1 MNAPWLRHTS
11 FSLRNYPTDMPYHM
25 TPPDQRA
32 SSGEGIF
39 APPAVF
45 SASVTQAAEIARPGP
60 SGDRLWPVGLA
71 ISTLLASSSTQ
82 ATARGMAEAAPAQGI
97 DAMLDLSL
105 LQLH

>member
-1 MNAPWLRHTS
+1 MTYHT
-11 FSLRNYPTDMPYHM
+11 

-32 SSGEGIF
+32 SSGEGISS
-39 APPAVF
+39 PPAVF
-45 SASVTQAAEIARPGP
+45 SASVTQAAETARPSP

-97 DAMLDLSL
+97 EGMLDLNW
-105 LQLH
+105 LHINLVGPEKLAMH